1 MDYSIKIK
9 DSSEVIVG
17 SVGELLP
24 RLLPD
29 KRVVVVSDTNID
41 RHYHTLVNR
50 YEHVLIGLGEASKT
64 LVTADAIYKKFIS
77 MGVDRSTF
85 VLAIGGGIV
94 TDVAG
99 FVASTYMRG
108 VEFGFVSTSLL
119 GQVDASVGGKNGV
132 NVDGYKNMVGT
143 FTQPRFVICDVG
155 MLRTLPEREVR
166 TGMAEVI
173 KAGIIADEEL
183 FSKLE
188 LTPLAELT
196 KNPDLLAEVVYRAI
210 KVKADI
216 VERDEREHGDRRKL
230 NLGHT
235 LAHAIEK
242 SSSKMNHGEA
252 VAVGLSL
259 ISDAAARREPE
270 NWRVPGSMRFLREL
284 RQAGIR
290 NYFVTG
296 AVVERD
302 RAGNPSGTMFE
313 EISALGYEIGPGR
326 LLEGLVGSSWQEKL
340 PKRQIMLNLCRKLGI
355 SPEHLLVVGD
365 GRSEIASGVEF
376 GAVTVSR
383 LPASASRAREIHT
396 ALKTNF
402 ILDRYSP
409 ELFPALFASGGVC
422 QRVR

>member
-17 SVGELLP
+17 SVSELLP

-259 ISDAAARREPE
+259 ISDAAARRGLLSAADKERIGSLLQRTGFDLTPPVAM
-270 NWRVPGSMRFLREL
+270 RVLLKAVSKDKKSEGDVLNVVFPT
-284 RQAGIR
+284 AI
-290 NYFVTG
+290 G
-296 AVVERD
+296 ACEVVPMPLEEF
-302 RAGNPSGTMFE
+302 RAMF
-313 EISALGYEIGPGR
+313 A
-326 LLEGLVGSSWQEKL
+326 
-340 PKRQIMLNLCRKLGI
+340 
-355 SPEHLLVVGD
+355 
-365 GRSEIASGVEF
+365 
-376 GAVTVSR
+376 
-383 LPASASRAREIHT
+383 
-396 ALKTNF
+396 
-402 ILDRYSP
+402 
-409 ELFPALFASGGVC
+409 
-422 QRVR
+422 

>member
-17 SVGELLP
+17 SVSELLP

-196 KNPDLLAEVVYRAI
+196 KNPDLLSEVVYRAI

-259 ISDAAARREPE
+259 ISDVAARRGLLSAADKERICSLLQRTGFDLTPPVAM
-270 NWRVPGSMRFLREL
+270 RVLLKAVSKDKKSEGDVLNVVFPT
-284 RQAGIR
+284 AI
-290 NYFVTG
+290 G
-296 AVVERD
+296 ACEVVPMPLEEF
-302 RAGNPSGTMFE
+302 RAMF
-313 EISALGYEIGPGR
+313 A
-326 LLEGLVGSSWQEKL
+326 
-340 PKRQIMLNLCRKLGI
+340 
-355 SPEHLLVVGD
+355 
-365 GRSEIASGVEF
+365 
-376 GAVTVSR
+376 
-383 LPASASRAREIHT
+383 
-396 ALKTNF
+396 
-402 ILDRYSP
+402 
-409 ELFPALFASGGVC
+409 
-422 QRVR
+422 

>member
-17 SVGELLP
+17 SVSELLP

-155 MLRTLPEREVR
+155 MLLTLPEREVR
-166 TGMAEVI
+166 TGMAEII

-259 ISDAAARREPE
+259 ISDAAARRGLLSAADKERICSLLQRTGFDLTPPVAM
-270 NWRVPGSMRFLREL
+270 RVLLKAVSKDKKSEGDVLNVVFPT
-284 RQAGIR
+284 AI
-290 NYFVTG
+290 G
-296 AVVERD
+296 ACEVVPMPLEEF
-302 RAGNPSGTMFE
+302 RAMF
-313 EISALGYEIGPGR
+313 A
-326 LLEGLVGSSWQEKL
+326 
-340 PKRQIMLNLCRKLGI
+340 
-355 SPEHLLVVGD
+355 
-365 GRSEIASGVEF
+365 
-376 GAVTVSR
+376 
-383 LPASASRAREIHT
+383 
-396 ALKTNF
+396 
-402 ILDRYSP
+402 
-409 ELFPALFASGGVC
+409 
-422 QRVR
+422 

>member
-17 SVGELLP
+17 SVSELLP

-119 GQVDASVGGKNGV
+119 GQVDACVGGKNGV

-196 KNPDLLAEVVYRAI
+196 KNPDLLGEVVYRAI

-259 ISDAAARREPE
+259 ISDAAARRGLLSAADKERICSLLQRTGFDLTPPVAM
-270 NWRVPGSMRFLREL
+270 RVLLKAVSKDKKSEGDVLNVVFPT
-284 RQAGIR
+284 AI
-290 NYFVTG
+290 G
-296 AVVERD
+296 ACEVVPMPLEEF
-302 RAGNPSGTMFE
+302 RAMF
-313 EISALGYEIGPGR
+313 A
-326 LLEGLVGSSWQEKL
+326 
-340 PKRQIMLNLCRKLGI
+340 
-355 SPEHLLVVGD
+355 
-365 GRSEIASGVEF
+365 
-376 GAVTVSR
+376 
-383 LPASASRAREIHT
+383 
-396 ALKTNF
+396 
-402 ILDRYSP
+402 
-409 ELFPALFASGGVC
+409 
-422 QRVR
+422 

>member
-17 SVGELLP
+17 SVSELLP

-196 KNPDLLAEVVYRAI
+196 KNPDLLGEVVYRAI

-259 ISDAAARREPE
+259 ISDAAARRGLLSAADKERICSLLQRTGFDLTPPVAM
-270 NWRVPGSMRFLREL
+270 RVLLKAVSKDKKSEGDVLNVVFPT
-284 RQAGIR
+284 AI
-290 NYFVTG
+290 G
-296 AVVERD
+296 ACEVVPMPLEEF
-302 RAGNPSGTMFE
+302 RAMF
-313 EISALGYEIGPGR
+313 A
-326 LLEGLVGSSWQEKL
+326 
-340 PKRQIMLNLCRKLGI
+340 
-355 SPEHLLVVGD
+355 
-365 GRSEIASGVEF
+365 
-376 GAVTVSR
+376 
-383 LPASASRAREIHT
+383 
-396 ALKTNF
+396 
-402 ILDRYSP
+402 
-409 ELFPALFASGGVC
+409 
-422 QRVR
+422 

>member
-259 ISDAAARREPE
+259 ISDAAARRGLLSAAGKERICSLLQRTGFDLTPPVAM
-270 NWRVPGSMRFLREL
+270 RVLLKAVSKDKKSEGDVLNVVFPT
-284 RQAGIR
+284 AI
-290 NYFVTG
+290 G
-296 AVVERD
+296 ACEVVPMPLEEF
-302 RAGNPSGTMFE
+302 RAMF
-313 EISALGYEIGPGR
+313 A
-326 LLEGLVGSSWQEKL
+326 
-340 PKRQIMLNLCRKLGI
+340 
-355 SPEHLLVVGD
+355 
-365 GRSEIASGVEF
+365 
-376 GAVTVSR
+376 
-383 LPASASRAREIHT
+383 
-396 ALKTNF
+396 
-402 ILDRYSP
+402 
-409 ELFPALFASGGVC
+409 
-422 QRVR
+422 

>member
-17 SVGELLP
+17 SVSELLP

-196 KNPDLLAEVVYRAI
+196 KNPDLLGEVVYRAI

-259 ISDAAARREPE
+259 ISDAAARRGLLSAADKERICSLLQRTGFDLTPPVAM
-270 NWRVPGSMRFLREL
+270 RV
-284 RQAGIR
+284 
-290 NYFVTG
+290 
-296 AVVERD
+296 
-302 RAGNPSGTMFE
+302 
-313 EISALGYEIGPGR
+313 
-326 LLEGLVGSSWQEKL
+326 LLK
-340 PKRQIMLNLCRKLGI
+340 
-355 SPEHLLVVGD
+355 
-365 GRSEIASGVEF
+365 
-376 GAVTVSR
+376 TVSKDKKSEGDV
-383 LPASASRAREIHT
+383 LNVVFPTAIGACEVVPMPLEEFRAM
-396 ALKTNF
+396 
-402 ILDRYSP
+402 
-409 ELFPALFASGGVC
+409 FA
-422 QRVR
+422 